1 MRVISCRKYSECCLW
16 TSRFSDTLQAER
28 QTGRH
33 HGGTPLPGHSLS
45 SRHASDV
52 WWCCPMLGGD
62 FYTFVEPC
70 CLYLQVSYDLCRQC
84 TPGNLPMDKNPLLY
98 VVGANKQILMWI
110 NPILLLKPPIKFF
123 SPDPLHHVS
132 LCSLDSSYLRDIIY
146 SVKHGLHV
154 CSLPQPAGHQPP
166 QQLGQSFNE
175 RRILNFFTRTFP
187 PLPRSS
193 PPRPSAGRSAGNISQ
208 AECEFSNFTLYTW
221 LQLYI

>member
-1 MRVISCRKYSECCLW
+1 MRGISCRKYSELCLW

-33 HGGTPLPGHSLS
+33 HGGTPPSPPPGHSLS

-70 CLYLQVSYDLCRQC
+70 CLHLQVSYDLCRQC
-84 TPGNLPMDKNPLLY
+84 IPGNLPMEQKSFI
-98 VVGANKQILMWI
+98 VGAKNRFSCESTQFCCFWNHQLIFSPQILCI
-110 NPILLLKPPIKFF
+110 VDKYLT
-123 SPDPLHHVS
+123 SQTHHVS

-154 CSLPQPAGHQPP
+154 CSFPHPAGQQPP
-166 QQLGQSFNE
+166 QQLG
-175 RRILNFFTRTFP
+175 
-187 PLPRSS
+187 
-193 PPRPSAGRSAGNISQ
+193 
-208 AECEFSNFTLYTW
+208 
-221 LQLYI
+221 